1 MSIEP
6 PADIGPLIVKRS
18 RRKTICL
25 MIRPDGS
32 LEVRCPIR
40 LPQSQIDAFIR
51 QKTDWIAQ
59 KRKSRQ
65 QQVMI
70 PMPKAADYPELNERT
85 LALAKQTMIRFPHF
99 RPSNVRVGRQ
109 RKRWGSCNSRGQV
122 RLNACIA
129 LLPEPLAEYVIVHEL
144 CHLAHLNHSPHFHA
158 VLNRLMPDAKER
170 QRALANFR
178 LIEADTEGNPSS

>member
-1 MSIEP
+1 MSAEQA
-6 PADIGPLIVKRS
+6 ADIGPLIVKRS

-51 QKTDWIAQ
+51 QKADWIAQ

-70 PMPKAADYPELNERT
+70 PMPSASDYPELAGRT
-85 LALAKQTMIRFPHF
+85 LALAKQTMARFPHL
-99 RPSNVRVGRQ
+99 RPSRVLVGRQ
-109 RKRWGSCNSRGQV
+109 RKRWGSCNTKGQI

-129 LLPEPLAEYVIVHEL
+129 LLPEPLAEYIIVHEL
-144 CHLAHLNHSPHFHA
+144 CHLTHLNHSLHFHDT
-158 VLNRLMPDAKER
+158 LNRLLPDAKER
-170 QRALANFR
+170 QRTLANFR